1 MEKFKNILIIVLCL
15 TLLGVYLFGGRG
27 TSNAYK
33 EEITKLQKINKSLLN
48 KNDSILLLNKTL
60 DNRIKVLD
68 SVIKIKEDSLKITN
82 KKIKGLQDEK
92 DKVTDYVRN
101 LDVNGV
107 DRALTEYLEGR

>member
-1 MEKFKNILIIVLCL
+1 MEKFKNILIIVLIL
-15 TLLGVYLFGGRG
+15 GLIGFYVFGKKTLDNGYG
-27 TSNAYK
+27 
-33 EEITKLQKINKSLLN
+33 EEIAKLQKINKSLLQ

-101 LDVNGV
+101 LDIDGV